1 MTSNRIEVDP
11 RVIGNKDVFK
21 MLFEKTPLH
30 KGMTML
36 DCNVRGLGLPSFK
49 PKFRLLMQQNYPSLV
64 LLAET

>member
-30 KGMTML
+30 KGMTLL
-36 DCNVRGLGLPSFK
+36 DCNVKSVGSPLF
-49 PKFRLLMQQNYPSLV
+49 
-64 LLAET
+64 